1 MMRFRILLA
10 GVLCAIAAACAF
22 GSYTPL
28 IPPEDVVLPLG
39 AAKVASAY
47 VQSSEDPTRWDAST
61 DNGVLEE
68 YAISQE
74 GYGYWLDDD
83 VWLVFGKLDD
93 RAGEYL
99 MQIAT
104 PEDSVDDGY
113 VYNYAMGKLVG
124 DRLFVKFP
132 DCDDL
137 SIDTMDALEL
147 DSECVLTSYESLKR
161 VFAETE
167 GAASYTT
174 YYQLR

>member
-1 MMRFRILLA
+1 MKRLRTLLA
-10 GVLCAIAAACAF
+10 GVMCVMAAACAF

-28 IPPEDVVLPLG
+28 IPPDDVMLPLG
-39 AAKVASAY
+39 TAEVAGAY
-47 VQSSEDPTRWDAST
+47 VQSSEDPSRWDPAAE
-61 DNGVLEE
+61 NGVPEE
-68 YAISQE
+68 YDIRQE
-74 GYGYWLDDD
+74 GYGYWLDED
-83 VWLVFGKLDD
+83 VWLVFGKMDG
-93 RAGEYL
+93 REGEYT

-104 PEDSVDDGY
+104 PEDSVDGGY

-137 SIDTMDALEL
+137 SIDTMNVLGLDA
-147 DSECVLTSYESLKR
+147 ECALTSYDSLKR

-167 GAASYTT
+167 AAATYTT